1 MILRSENAAVDQAAS
16 LIMTAREEGHIDP
29 ELGMKL
35 LLDAE
40 EDIERNLSLA
50 GDVDEILKDARVS
63 VEESETVAPIT
74 KKARKSFDAGLRE
87 IDLGCLL
94 YTSPSPRDP

>member
-1 MILRSENAAVDQAAS
+1 
-16 LIMTAREEGHIDP
+16 
-29 ELGMKL
+29 MKL

-50 GDVDEILKDARVS
+50 GDVDEILKDARLS

-87 IDLGCLL
+87 IDLGSLREGEML
-94 YTSPSPRDP
+94 FRQAKKKAVEIIEWWEKAEDAINEAANS